1 MECYVNSDIC
11 KIVVLVLTFLCV
23 FASLVAIVVLE
34 IRKTKL

>member
-11 KIVVLVLTFLCV
+11 KVVVLILTFLCI
-23 FASLVAIVVLE
+23 FAALVAIVVLE